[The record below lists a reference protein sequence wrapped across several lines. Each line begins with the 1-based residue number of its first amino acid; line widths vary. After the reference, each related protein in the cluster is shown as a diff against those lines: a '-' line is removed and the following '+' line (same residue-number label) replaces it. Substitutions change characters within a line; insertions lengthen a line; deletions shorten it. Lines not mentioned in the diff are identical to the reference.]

1 MKNTNRH
8 QLQQFAKELR
18 AAQAAAISPNGVTLW
33 ELARKRDAHL
43 AKLCNKA

>member
-18 AAQAAAISPNGVTLW
+18 AAQEAAVVPNGVTLW
-33 ELARKRDAHL
+33 ALAKRRDAHL
-43 AKLCNKA
+43 AQLCKR